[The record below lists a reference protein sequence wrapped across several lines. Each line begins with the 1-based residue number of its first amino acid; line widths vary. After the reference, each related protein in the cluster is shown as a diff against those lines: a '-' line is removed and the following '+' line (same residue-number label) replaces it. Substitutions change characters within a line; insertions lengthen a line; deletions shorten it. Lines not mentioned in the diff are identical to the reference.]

1 MDNRSVYEIVV
12 ICGGIFESNSR
23 DQNELQCRLGEGGLC
38 YIKCSVEKWWKNKP
52 NAKELRKLIKDYQ
65 LLK

>member
-23 DQNELQCRLGEGGLC
+23 DQNELQCRLGEGEVMLHQMF
-38 YIKCSVEKWWKNKP
+38 SWEVVEKQAECKG
-52 NAKELRKLIKDYQ
+52 IT
-65 LLK
+65 